1 MKKYFLWSVLILLL
15 AACGSTAAPASA
27 PQSPVASAPQSPVA
41 PAGAV
46 QVDIVY
52 LNHPP
57 LRGVLADLDKLL
69 ATYGQR
75 VHVTRYDFDTPQG
88 EAFATSKGLAGH
100 TPLAIFVNGE
110 QQFTVSGHTIR
121 FASFPQGQGT
131 GMVADGEW
139 TMQDLQTVLDGATK
153 GSS

>member
-1 MKKYFLWSVLILLL
+1 V
-15 AACGSTAAPASA
+15 GTTTAAPAL
-27 PQSPVASAPQSPVA
+27 APQSPVA

-88 EAFATSKGLAGH
+88 EAFAASKGLTGH
-100 TPLAIFVNGE
+100 TLSSARSPAI
-110 QQFTVSGHTIR
+110 R
-121 FASFPQGQGT
+121 
-131 GMVADGEW
+131 
-139 TMQDLQTVLDGATK
+139 
-153 GSS
+153 